1 MNIMENHY
9 LYKINDKWDWF
20 DGVFMSIATVQQD
33 RVSEYCLEQADDM
46 RNSILG
52 NYDNLTTE
60 QRERLAKLWEEAI
73 NLPDGKYDYYFN
85 LDNKKEV
92 FIQSVKKLGE
102 KLGIDYE
109 LFIKDYEN

>member
-1 MNIMENHY
+1 MNIMENYY
-9 LYKINDKWDWF
+9 LYKIHDKWEWF
-20 DGVFMSIATVQQD
+20 DGVFMSIATVPQD

-52 NYDNLTTE
+52 NYDDLTTE
-60 QRERLAKLWEEAI
+60 QRERLAKLWEAAI

-92 FIQSVKKLGE
+92 FIQSVKELGE
-102 KLGIDYE
+102 KLGIDYK
-109 LFIKDYEN
+109 LIIKD

>member
-1 MNIMENHY
+1 MKNHY
-9 LYKINDKWDWF
+9 LYKINDKWEWL
-20 DGVFMSIATVQQD
+20 DGVFMSSATVPQD
-33 RVSEYCLEQADDM
+33 RVSKYCLEQADDM

-52 NYDNLTTE
+52 NYDDFTTE

-85 LDNKKEV
+85 LDNKKEA
-92 FIQSVKKLGE
+92 FIQSVKELGE

-109 LFIKDYEN
+109 LIIKD

>member
-1 MNIMENHY
+1 MENY
-9 LYKINDKWDWF
+9 NLYKINDRWEWY
-20 DGVFMSIATVQQD
+20 DGMFMGIATVPQD

-52 NYDNLTTE
+52 NYDDLTTE
-60 QRERLAKLWEEAI
+60 QRERLAKLWEAAI

-85 LDNKKEV
+85 LDNKKEA
-92 FIQSVKKLGE
+92 FIQSVKELGE

-109 LFIKDYEN
+109 LIIKE

>member
-1 MNIMENHY
+1 MKNHY
-9 LYKINDKWDWF
+9 LYKINDRWEWY
-20 DGVFMSIATVQQD
+20 DGVFMGIATVQQD

-52 NYDNLTTE
+52 NYDDLTTE
-60 QRERLAKLWEEAI
+60 QRERLAKLWEAAI

-85 LDNKKEV
+85 LDNKKEA
-92 FIQSVKKLGE
+92 FIQSVKELGE

-109 LFIKDYEN
+109 LIIKD

>member
-1 MNIMENHY
+1 MENHY
-9 LYKINDKWDWF
+9 LYKNNKWEWY
-20 DGVFMSIATVQQD
+20 DGVFMSIATVPQD

-52 NYDNLTTE
+52 NYDDLTTE
-60 QRERLAKLWEEAI
+60 QRERLAKLWEAAI

-85 LDNKKEV
+85 LDNKKEA
-92 FIQSVKKLGE
+92 FIQSVKELGE

-109 LFIKDYEN
+109 LIIKD